1 MSALIAVDS
10 LSMRGLVTI
19 IIRVTYLP
27 IIMLASAL
35 SFSQDVVSEQSCLLK
50 STPDQTRV
58 SYSPVGFIFDDLCSS
73 ILSCF
78 CCCVAPA
85 EEHDDREQYLSFGWG
100 EEHN

>member
-1 MSALIAVDS
+1 M
-10 LSMRGLVTI
+10 TI

-27 IIMLASAL
+27 IIMLTSAF
-35 SFSQDVVSEQSCLLK
+35 SFSQDVVSEQSYLLK
-50 STPDQTRV
+50 STPDVTRV
-58 SYSPVGFIFDDLCSS
+58 SYSPVGFICDDLCLS

-85 EEHDDREQYLSFGWG
+85 EEPDDREQYLSFGWS

>member
-19 IIRVTYLP
+19 ITRVTYLP
-27 IIMLASAL
+27 IVMLASA
-35 SFSQDVVSEQSCLLK
+35 FSQDVVNEQSCLLN

-58 SYSPVGFIFDDLCSS
+58 SYSPVGFVFDDFCSS
-73 ILSCF
+73 VLSCF
-78 CCCVAPA
+78 CCCVLPA
-85 EEHDDREQYLSFGWG
+85 EEPDDGEQYLSFAWG